1 MSEPLS
7 KQELYHLLVVSVIDS
22 HITRAVYI
30 NELKEVP
37 NEIDVLHRYVDI
49 YNKAEEYY
57 MTTLEYAKKA
67 GFVDESLA
75 SSILEDKSWMP
86 DDVNIIQDWYNNCT
100 EEDRIG
106 KMLVSAHSHILHAS
120 SQLAYATDIVNEVP
134 DNLREDDRDIKDC
147 YAQFECY
154 LRKSVF
160 VTTLAVKRIFA
171 GSSNS
176 KYVVADL
183 EQAIKYNLSF
193 DPKNV
198 VNLYLGLAPKLVV
211 FGTCPQTQV

>member
-7 KQELYHLLVVSVIDS
+7 EQELHHLLGVSVADS
-22 HITRAVYI
+22 QITRAVYI

-37 NEIDVLHRYVDI
+37 NKMDVLCRHIDI
-49 YNKAEEYY
+49 YNKAKEYY

-86 DDVNIIQDWYNNCT
+86 NDVNIIQNWYNNCT
-100 EEDRIG
+100 EEDRID
-106 KMLVSAHSHILHAS
+106 KLLVSAYSHILHAL
-120 SQLAYATDIVNEVP
+120 SQLTYAEIVSETP
-134 DNLREDDRDIKDC
+134 DNLREDHRDIEDC
-147 YAQFECY
+147 YAQFERY

-160 VTTLAVKRIFA
+160 ATTWAVKWIFA

-176 KYVVADL
+176 QYVVAGW
-183 EQAIKYNLSF
+183 EQALECKLSS
-193 DPKNV
+193 DPETAV
-198 VNLYLGLAPKLVV
+198 QFYLGLAPKRNSV
-211 FGTCPQTQV
+211 

>member
-7 KQELYHLLVVSVIDS
+7 EQELHHLLGVSVADS
-22 HITRAVYI
+22 QITRAVYI

-37 NEIDVLHRYVDI
+37 NEIDVLHRHIDI
-49 YNKAEEYY
+49 YKKAKEYHK
-57 MTTLEYAKKA
+57 TTLEYAKKA

-100 EEDRIG
+100 EEDRID
-106 KMLVSAHSHILHAS
+106 KMLVSAHSHILHAL
-120 SQLAYATDIVNEVP
+120 SQLTYATDIVNEVP
-134 DNLREDDRDIKDC
+134 DNLREDHRDIEDC
-147 YAQFECY
+147 YAQFERY

-160 VTTLAVKRIFA
+160 ATTLAVNWIFA

-176 KYVVADL
+176 TYVVAGL
-183 EQAIKYNLSF
+183 EQTLEYKLSY
-193 DPKNV
+193 DPATV
-198 VNLYLGLAPKLVV
+198 VDLYLGLAPKRKSDKSN
-211 FGTCPQTQV
+211 

>member
-7 KQELYHLLVVSVIDS
+7 KQELHHLLGVSVTDS

-37 NEIDVLHRYVDI
+37 NKMDVLCRHIDI
-49 YNKAEEYY
+49 YNKAKEYY

-75 SSILEDKSWMP
+75 SSILEDKNWMP
-86 DDVNIIQDWYNNCT
+86 DDVNIIQNWYNNCT
-100 EEDRIG
+100 EEDRID
-106 KMLVSAHSHILHAS
+106 KLLVSAYSHILHAL
-120 SQLAYATDIVNEVP
+120 SQLTYAEIVSETP
-134 DNLREDDRDIKDC
+134 DDLREDYRDIEDC
-147 YAQFECY
+147 YAQFERY

-160 VTTLAVKRIFA
+160 ATTWAVKWIFA

-176 KYVVADL
+176 TYVVAGL
-183 EQAIKYNLSF
+183 EQTLEYKLSY
-193 DPKNV
+193 DPETLV
-198 VNLYLGLAPKLVV
+198 ALYLGLAPKRKSDKSN
-211 FGTCPQTQV
+211 